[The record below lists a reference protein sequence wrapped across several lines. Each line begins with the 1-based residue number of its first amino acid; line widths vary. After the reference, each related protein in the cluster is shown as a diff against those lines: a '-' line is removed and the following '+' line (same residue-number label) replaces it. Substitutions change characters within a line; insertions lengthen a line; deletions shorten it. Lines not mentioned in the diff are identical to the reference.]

1 MLASQVST
9 QLVAPG
15 EADVLVYREDD
26 ESVQV
31 ALANRE
37 MGQAGTRQL
46 KRIKI
51 QSRIVG
57 GIR

>member
-9 QLVAPG
+9 KLVAPG
-15 EADVLVYREDD
+15 EADILVYREDD

-51 QSRIVG
+51 
-57 GIR
+57 